1 MQNYHIHIS
10 SKHKMFDLKLKE
22 VWRYRDL
29 IWLFTKR
36 SFTVTYKQTVL
47 GPIWLFINPII
58 TSLIYTFVFGGIAG
72 MDTDGVP
79 QLLFYLSGNAMWT
92 LFSSSLTKNASTFTS
107 NAGVF
112 GKVYFPRLV
121 APLSTVTAGLVKLFI
136 QFLLFAIVY
145 IYFVCTGV
153 DVCPNWY
160 ALLFPVL
167 IVLIAG
173 LALGFGIIVSSLTT
187 KYRDLTILF
196 TFVVQLWMYG
206 TPIIYPLSTITNETL
221 KFAMMLNPI
230 TAVVETFKYGFLG
243 VGEFSWGLLGYSFG
257 FMIVVLT
264 IGIVIFNKVQRSFM
278 DTV

>member
-1 MQNYHIHIS
+1 MS
-10 SKHKMFDLKLKE
+10 
-22 VWRYRDL
+22 
-29 IWLFTKR
+29 
-36 SFTVTYKQTVL
+36 
-47 GPIWLFINPII
+47 
-58 TSLIYTFVFGGIAG
+58 
-72 MDTDGVP
+72 
-79 QLLFYLSGNAMWT
+79 
-92 LFSSSLTKNASTFTS
+92 
-107 NAGVF
+107 
-112 GKVYFPRLV
+112 
-121 APLSTVTAGLVKLFI
+121 
-136 QFLLFAIVY
+136 
-145 IYFVCTGV
+145 
-153 DVCPNWY
+153 VCPNWY

-206 TPIIYPLSTITNETL
+206 TPIIYPLSTISNETL

-243 VGEFSWGLLGYSFG
+243 VGEFSWGLLGYSCA
-257 FMIVVLT
+257 FMLVVLT